1 MDWRHSR
8 SLRFS
13 FLFILAFIALLG
25 ILPYFLSSN
34 MVRDELM
41 TAVQNDTQRKFDIR
55 GSAHLVLLPRPAV
68 LIKNATLTEP
78 NENTVFAH
86 ADSIK
91 IVFRLWPLLSEHKV
105 VANSIE
111 IERPEL
117 TIIRHEDGTYNF
129 EDLLKNKGQLI
140 QMALDRLTFTNAQ
153 FAWQDEFLNQTLN
166 FDQFNLEMS
175 NLTDPR
181 KGELNLN
188 GQVYIANKGEATMW
202 RGQISG
208 AAAMRYVEQERRLH
222 IADIKMTVDQEGSSD
237 PALKL
242 SDTALQI
249 SGNLNYGWD
258 PLRLTG
264 GDLKLVGSAQRGEQY
279 WQTKLDVPEIRLTDS
294 ALVLHRLKLDV
305 QIQDHDAR
313 FSASTT
319 IPTLRGAHRHL
330 LQSDAAKINVKFT
343 SPEQNLDVMFSTP
356 ISIER
361 GNMARLSNYHLT
373 GTYTNRSLPRGA
385 VRFDLSGKGDL
396 DLHNELVNLDSNG
409 TLDYEALRAQI
420 NMESFFD
427 PQFRIN
433 INLAKLDL
441 SPYLPAVAAGAK
453 KINQEQNFDFWWLN
467 KLNAIGS
474 IKIGELVLQNL
485 YIDDLDVTLI
495 ARKNRLVLDPL
506 SATLYEGQLSGR
518 VEINASK
525 EVPYFR
531 IEQTLTDMNI
541 NTLLTDILET
551 SRFDG
556 RTDLTLDIAATG
568 NKVSDLRNT
577 ATGKIKASLK
587 QGAIRGI
594 DISGLL
600 SAASQQIKLMN
611 GEANKLDHS
620 NSKTNFSEL
629 NATLLLKNG
638 IAVNKDLSVSAD
650 VIKLKG
656 GGTLNLSAGTID
668 YAMLASANPKV
679 PELAGLLGLTLPIT
693 FRGPIGNPVLKADT
707 ANLKEQIIARQQAEA
722 EAKIAHTKAQAA
734 QKEAQIKANA
744 AKASAAKEA
753 AAAAEKA
760 KRAVPSKKPAAA
772 NKIIKKPTPAPAP
785 AQKPTKPIVQKT
797 KQ

>member
-8 SLRFS
+8 PLRIS
-13 FLFILAFIALLG
+13 FLLVLTLTALLG
-25 ILPYFLSSN
+25 ILPYFLSSDF
-34 MVRDELM
+34 VRDQLKM
-41 TAVQNDTQRKFDIR
+41 AVQSDTQRKLDIR

-78 NENTVFAH
+78 NESTVFAH
-86 ADSIK
+86 ADAIK
-91 IVFRLWPLLSEHKV
+91 IVLRLWPLLSERKIV
-105 VANSIE
+105 VHSID
-111 IERPEL
+111 IDRPEL

-129 EDLLKNKGQLI
+129 EDLLQNKSQLI
-140 QMALDRLTFTNAQ
+140 QMALDRLTFSNAQ
-153 FAWQDEFLNQTLN
+153 FAWQDEFLNQTINFQQLN
-166 FDQFNLEMS
+166 LDMS
-175 NLTDPR
+175 NLTDPK
-181 KGELNLN
+181 KGELELD
-188 GQVYIANKGEATMW
+188 GEIFIGNKGEAAVW
-202 RGQISG
+202 RGQIHG

-222 IADIKMTVDQEGSSD
+222 IADIKMTVAQEGSSD
-237 PALKL
+237 PELKL
-242 SDTALQI
+242 SDAALQI
-249 SGNLNYGWD
+249 TGNLNYGWD

-264 GDLKLVGSAQRGEQY
+264 GDLKLAGSAQRGEQQ
-279 WQTKLDVPEIRLTDS
+279 WQTTLDIPEIRLTDTS
-294 ALVLHRLKLDV
+294 LTLQRLKLDL
-305 QIQDHDAR
+305 QMQEKDAK

-319 IPTLRGAHRHL
+319 IPTLSGAHRHL
-330 LQSDAAKINVKFT
+330 LQSNAAKINVKFT

-356 ISIER
+356 LAIER
-361 GNMARLSNYHLT
+361 GTIARLPNYHLT

-385 VRFDLSGKGDL
+385 VRLDLSGKGDL
-396 DLHNELVNLDSNG
+396 DLHNELINLDSNG

-420 NMESFFD
+420 GMESFFD

-441 SPYLPAVAAGAK
+441 TPYLPAVAAGAK
-453 KINQEQNFDFWWLN
+453 KLDQEQSFDFWWLN
-467 KLNAIGS
+467 RLNAIGS

-485 YIDDLDVTLI
+485 YVDDLDVTLI

-525 EVPYFR
+525 ATPYFR

-541 NTLLTDILET
+541 NTLLTDTFDT
-551 SRFDG
+551 SRFEG
-556 RTDLTLDIAATG
+556 RSNLTLDIAASG

-577 ATGKIKASLK
+577 ANGKIKASLK

-611 GEANKLDHS
+611 GQINKVDHS
-620 NSKTNFSEL
+620 NGKTNFSEL

-638 IAVNKDLSVSAD
+638 IAINDDLSVSAD
-650 VIKLKG
+650 VLKLRG
-656 GGTLNLSAGTID
+656 GGKLNLSAGTID

-693 FRGPIGNPVLKADT
+693 FSGPISNPIFKADT

-722 EAKIAHTKAQAA
+722 AAKAAHAQAIATEAAEQAAAKKAAAKKSAA
-734 QKEAQIKANA
+734 QKKT
-744 AKASAAKEA
+744 
-753 AAAAEKA
+753 
-760 KRAVPSKKPAAA
+760 
-772 NKIIKKPTPAPAP
+772 TPA
-785 AQKPTKPIVQKT
+785 KTPTKKT
-797 KQ
+797 K